1 MKTPTQVNHP
11 PPVEVPADNHP
22 LVAPIHQSVK
32 FEFDSVEEAQ
42 RFFRGERPGFFYS
55 RGSNPTTRQLEL
67 SLAQLQGRDDAIV
80 CGSGVGAM
88 AATLLS
94 LLKRGDHVLS
104 FLETYPPT
112 RQLLV
117 RLLGK
122 FGVRSTLLSVADLAG
137 IERLLRETPTRAVVF
152 ESPTNPTLRI
162 ADVAALTRL
171 ARDHGAL
178 TVLDNTFAGPH
189 QHGGFDV
196 DLFTHS
202 LTKFVAGHGDVLAG
216 AVIGRR
222 ELIDALRPD
231 FTLLGGTLDPHAAFL
246 VQRGLKT
253 YFVRYRAQSAAA
265 LRVATWLA
273 GSPAVCGVRY
283 PGLADDPGH
292 ALAARQLQD
301 FGAVVCIELR
311 GGAEAGRRFA
321 ESLQLFAVA
330 ASLGSTE
337 SLVIPPQL
345 LGHRD
350 LNSAQ
355 RVVAGLQPGTVR
367 LSIGLEDVEDLIA
380 DLAQA
385 LAAAG

>member
-1 MKTPTQVNHP
+1 MKPPSQVNHP
-11 PPVEVPADNHP
+11 PVVDVPADNRP

-32 FEFDSVEEAQ
+32 FEFDGIEEAQ
-42 RFFRGERPGFFYS
+42 KFFRGERPGFFYS
-55 RGSNPTTRQLEL
+55 RASNPTTRQLEL

-94 LLKRGDHVLS
+94 LVKQGDHVLS
-104 FLETYPPT
+104 FIETYAPT
-112 RQLLV
+112 RQLLE
-117 RLLGK
+117 RMLAR
-122 FGVRSTLLSVADLAG
+122 FGVRHTLLSVSDVAG
-137 IERLLRETPTRAVVF
+137 VERVLRAEPTRVMVF

-162 ADVAALTRL
+162 ADIAALTRL
-171 ARDHGAL
+171 ARAHGAL
-178 TVLDNTFAGPH
+178 TVMDNTFAGPH
-189 QHGGFDV
+189 QHGSFDV

-216 AVIGRR
+216 AVIGRS

-253 YFVRYRAQSAAA
+253 YFLRYRAQGAAA

-273 GSPAVCGVRY
+273 GAPAVTGVRY
-283 PGLADDPGH
+283 PGLSQDPGH
-292 ALAARQLQD
+292 VLAARQMQD
-301 FGAVVCIELR
+301 FGAVICLELR

-321 ESLQLFAVA
+321 EALELFAIA

-350 LNSAQ
+350 LSTEQ
-355 RVVAGLQPGTVR
+355 RAEAGLGAGTVR
-367 LSIGLEDVEDLIA
+367 LSIGLEDADDLIG
-380 DLAQA
+380 DLTQA
-385 LAAAG
+385 LAASG